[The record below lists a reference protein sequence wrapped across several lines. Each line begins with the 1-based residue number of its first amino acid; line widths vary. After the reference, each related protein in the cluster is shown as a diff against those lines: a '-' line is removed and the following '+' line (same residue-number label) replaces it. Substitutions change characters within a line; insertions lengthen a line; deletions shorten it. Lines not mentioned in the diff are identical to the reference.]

1 MNDQAELIFNPIK
14 SRRTFEEVS
23 DEIKRLIFQGILKP
37 GDKLP
42 SETELA
48 RRFSVGRQTFREG
61 LRLLELSGFI
71 TVQKGSTGGSLI
83 QDTIPNRIS
92 SLFLDAIQMKNISVD
107 ELTLARLEIE
117 RVVLNHTLN
126 NFEYLDLKNLQENI
140 VQAKTMVENQIPAF
154 NQNIQFHK
162 LLAKASKNPVF
173 VIVVEAIMAV
183 VAHFL
188 SDYEND
194 VEGSKKVAMLHQ
206 NILNAIKNGE
216 RDEAI
221 RLLEEDLQ
229 QLKRVL

>member
-1 MNDQAELIFNPIK
+1 MIDQTELIFNPIK

-23 DEIKRLIFQGILKP
+23 NEIKRLIFQGILKP
-37 GDKLP
+37 GDRLP
-42 SETELA
+42 SESELA
-48 RRFSVGRQTFREG
+48 RRFSVGRQTIREG

-83 QDTIPNRIS
+83 RDTILNRIS
-92 SLFLDAIQMKNISVD
+92 GLFLDAIQMKNISVD
-107 ELTLARLEIE
+107 ELTLARVEIE
-117 RVVLNHTLN
+117 RVVLNHTIKN
-126 NFEYLDLKNLQENI
+126 IEDLDLKNLQENI
-140 VQAKTMVENQIPAF
+140 LQAKKMVENHIPAF
-154 NQNIQFHK
+154 DQNIQFHK

-188 SDYEND
+188 SGYEKD
-194 VEGSKKVAMLHQ
+194 VEGSRKVALLHQ
-206 NILNAIKNGE
+206 DIVNAIIEGN

>member
-1 MNDQAELIFNPIK
+1 MIDQAKLLFSPIK

-23 DEIKRLIFQGILKP
+23 NEIKRLILQGILKP

-42 SETELA
+42 SENELA
-48 RRFSVGRQTFREG
+48 RRFSVGRQTIREG

-83 QDTIPNRIS
+83 EDTIPNRIS

-126 NFEYLDLKNLQENI
+126 NIEDSDLKNLQENI
-140 VQAKTMVENQIPAF
+140 VQAKKMVENYIPAF

-162 LLAKASKNPVF
+162 LLAKASKNFVF

-188 SDYEND
+188 SGYQND
-194 VEGSKKVAMLHQ
+194 VEGSRKIALLHQ
-206 NILNAIKNGE
+206 DILNAITEGK
-216 RDEAI
+216 RDEAM